1 MSELFLHIFNTAITA
16 GWLVLAVVL
25 ARLLLKKA
33 PAWVHC
39 ALWAIVALRL
49 VWPFEIESLLSLVPS
64 TQTVPPAQL
73 YSPVPQVNTGIPV
86 VNNVINPVFGETF
99 APVPSDSVNPLQV
112 VTEVAGWV
120 WIAGMVAMAIYTAL
134 SYYQLKKQVRVRM
147 PVEKGVYLSDGV
159 ESPFILGFFAPK
171 IYLPSDIPQEKW
183 ESILSHEKA
192 HLARKD
198 HWWKPLGFLLLTI
211 FWFHPLLWLGYILL
225 CRDVERACDE
235 KVIKH
240 LSAEEKKIYSEVLL
254 SCSLPRK
261 WISACPLAFG
271 ETGVKGRIKAVL
283 HYKKPTLWIL
293 IAALIVGSVLAVCF
307 LTEPEENKD
316 TLPGNANLLDEK
328 YAYYVSELVAMPANI
343 SFCPNLEGCF
353 RITKDNILQ
362 YDSLGTSDSL
372 AGWRNIGRV
381 EAILLKE
388 ENFDAFVHLGESQ
401 EDGDLVKQL
410 RENNS
415 RAWHV
420 VDIEDC
426 LGWDGYFLEQQNG
439 DIYYIYGVNYLF
451 KLEQREVPADQRINI
466 TEKSF
471 IYEKEGAGSSFTI
484 TIYGDGTFSY
494 YAGWFSSHIGMGVWE
509 QKGGKLYL
517 YESDYSHANRFVFY
531 IEENALVYFA
541 AESSDFMYVNVADG
555 ERFYAAES
563 DQEAQQDLIWVT
575 LEEETEHGFIGVDT
589 QGDRWEIH
597 CLTDTTVTIPAG
609 CWVRYYTAP
618 MKLHDG
624 PVQYRCAA
632 SQCWIVREDI
642 LKVSGPVYD
651 YCLYDMDGDG
661 ELEECI
667 LSAYFSASDLFS
679 CKLSVWNGLVCEY
692 EVQFHEITVS
702 DNPSGINP
710 STPGLMTGVIGF
722 AFDYDGDQLRIVT
735 NGNAEFFT
743 TGQLTTY
750 ELVFADGHI
759 TITEA

>member
-86 VNNVINPVFGETF
+86 VNNVINPVFSETF
-99 APVPSDSVNPLQV
+99 APVPSNSVNPLQV

-307 LTEPEENKD
+307 LTEPKKDVEEPEIYSAAGMHYQLQYGDSMID
-316 TLPGNANLLDEK
+316 TL
-328 YAYYVSELVAMPANI
+328 
-343 SFCPNLEGCF
+343 
-353 RITKDNILQ
+353 
-362 YDSLGTSDSL
+362 
-372 AGWRNIGRV
+372 
-381 EAILLKE
+381 
-388 ENFDAFVHLGESQ
+388 
-401 EDGDLVKQL
+401 
-410 RENNS
+410 
-415 RAWHV
+415 
-420 VDIEDC
+420 
-426 LGWDGYFLEQQNG
+426 
-439 DIYYIYGVNYLF
+439 
-451 KLEQREVPADQRINI
+451 
-466 TEKSF
+466 
-471 IYEKEGAGSSFTI
+471 TI
-484 TIYGDGTFSY
+484 TVSADGNFTYYENLASSY
-494 YAGWFSSHIGMGVWE
+494 IGMGSWYQE
-509 QKGGKLYL
+509 GNKLYL
-517 YESDYSHANRFVFY
+517 YDTGGRGSQYVFLVEADGIRFVK
-531 IEENALVYFA
+531 
-541 AESSDFMYVNVADG
+541 AESTDDF
-555 ERFYAAES
+555 F
-563 DQEAQQDLIWVT
+563 WV
-575 LEEETEHGFIGVDT
+575 H
-589 QGDRWEIH
+589 
-597 CLTDTTVTIPAG
+597 
-609 CWVRYYTAP
+609 
-618 MKLHDG
+618 LHDG
-624 PVQYRCAA
+624 TKIPGIRVSSEPVVIYHAAGMQYFLQNGQNTSDVMTLSIAPNGSYAWHDTYVSSTLAKGTWVQEGRMLYLQDDSAMGVT
-632 SQCWIVREDI
+632 SVFVVEKNSVLYVGTQGQDIGMMGLTEGTRMYGERYNLPSTHLTFLRVSKRITNGFYGTDEKGNEWYIRYDGGIPEDMTQCWVSYYGNPQVNENGR
-642 LKVSGPVYD
+642 KVVTAERCWLYWEYSPSGNGWVFD
-651 YCLYDMDGDG
+651 RGSFDLDGDG
-661 ELEECI
+661 QKDECVLTSN
-667 LSAYFSASDLFS
+667 LSASGIFT
-679 CKLSVWNGLVCEY
+679 CKLTVTLADGSQY
-692 EVQFHEITVS
+692 EAQFHEKFTWDANSGVFIPSLSPDQYATRAYADVFAFGAQDGKLVILS
-702 DNPSGINP
+702 PSGAKYAE
-710 STPGLMTGVIGF
+710 TGEFLLYTVIF
-722 AFDYDGDQLRIVT
+722 S
-735 NGNAEFFT
+735 N
-743 TGQLTTY
+743 GQLS
-750 ELVFADGHI
+750 V
-759 TITEA
+759 EAQ